1 MQGRQR
7 NLHTTKRNTRAELL
21 FYFLNQLFF
30 ERSRSRS
37 RSRCRRCRR
46 LQSDGTGRI
55 FDRFVCLGVVLT
67 QSHLN
72 RTES

>member
-1 MQGRQR
+1 MKGRQR

-46 LQSDGTGRI
+46 LQSDGTVRI
-55 FDRFVCLGVVLT
+55 FDRFVCLGVVFT